1 MASVDAT
8 PGRLGEDEG
17 GGHLFI
23 HGNTIDNIS

>member
-17 GGHLFI
+17 GHLFI